1 MFSKSISLYSEKFI
15 DANILWARED
25 LQESQVGRIADAPF
39 DQVDL
44 HDDLDRNEWHCLLH
58 RRKEYTEHQ
67 NLGH

>member
-1 MFSKSISLYSEKFI
+1 MSE
-15 DANILWARED
+15 REE
-25 LQESQVGRIADAPF
+25 LQESKVRRIEDASF

-44 HDDLDRNEWHCLLH
+44 HDDLDRNEWHSLLH

>member
-1 MFSKSISLYSEKFI
+1 MRKE
-15 DANILWARED
+15 
-25 LQESQVGRIADAPF
+25 LQESQVGRIEDELF

-44 HDDLDRNEWHCLLH
+44 HDDLDQNERHCLLH